1 MDKAPSMYPD
11 LCDQTQFRLN
21 KINKIKNYFIA
32 EIKERELTSKRLSY
46 YITAS
51 TVLFPTSGGVSIASF
66 TSVIGAPV
74 RIAGIKRRNIINSY
88 VGQK

>member
-1 MDKAPSMYPD
+1 MDKAPSLYPD
-11 LCDQTQFRLN
+11 LCHQTQFRLN
-21 KINKIKNYFIA
+21 KINKMKNYFIA

-51 TVLFPTSGGVSIASF
+51 TVLFPTSGSVSIAS
-66 TSVIGAPV
+66 V

-88 VGQK
+88 AG